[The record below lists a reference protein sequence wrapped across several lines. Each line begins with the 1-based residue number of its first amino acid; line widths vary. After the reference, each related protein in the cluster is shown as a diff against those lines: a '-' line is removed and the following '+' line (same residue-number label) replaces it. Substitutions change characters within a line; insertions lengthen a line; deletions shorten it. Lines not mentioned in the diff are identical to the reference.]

1 MTITTSA
8 PAAGSD
14 SESPVADGK
23 ASRRIHWKVIQ
34 RGLWIGKRDGEF
46 AGMIES
52 TTNGTFAAMT
62 SLGEQLGNFGT
73 VDAAK
78 QSFAA

>member
-1 MTITTSA
+1 MTIATSA
-8 PAAGSD
+8 PASGDAA
-14 SESPVADGK
+14 ERRAADGK
-23 ASRRIHWKVIQ
+23 ESRRIHWKAIQ

-52 TTNGTFAAMT
+52 TTSGGFAAMT
-62 SLGEQLGNFGT
+62 NLGEQLGNFGT